1 MQTTF
6 PNYQEC
12 MLPVLEVL
20 ANREDLK
27 LKDLTTLIADRL
39 NLTEMIEH
47 NIGVTTSRTYSIKRV
62 DDDYFSEED
71 G

>member
-1 MQTTF
+1 
-6 PNYQEC
+6 